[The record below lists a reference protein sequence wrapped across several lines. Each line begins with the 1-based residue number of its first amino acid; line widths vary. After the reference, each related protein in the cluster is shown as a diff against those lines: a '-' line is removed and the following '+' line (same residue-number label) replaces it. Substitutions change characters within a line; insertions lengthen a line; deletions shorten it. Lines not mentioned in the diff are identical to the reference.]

1 MEFLNEYSGLFSLLA
16 VVASVVAIVVSV
28 VIFNKQKKEQ
38 AKYYFMQKNDQE
50 HFYNLQKKDQEH
62 FYNLQKKDQ
71 EHFYQKQQNDHLQ
84 DLGDEYE
91 AIESTSMFPMSIAD
105 REFYGRKRFLEKKL
119 GRK

>member
-1 MEFLNEYSGLFSLLA
+1 MEILNEYSGLFSLLA
-16 VVASVVAIVVSV
+16 VVASVIVPFW
-28 VIFNKQKKEQ
+28 IYRKQKKEQ
-38 AKYYFMQKNDQE
+38 EKYYYKQKN
-50 HFYNLQKKDQEH
+50 DQEH

-119 GRK
+119 RGK

>member
-16 VVASVVAIVVSV
+16 VVASVIVPFW
-28 VIFNKQKKEQ
+28 IYRKQKKEQ
-38 AKYYFMQKNDQE
+38 EKYYFMQKN
-50 HFYNLQKKDQEH
+50 DQEH

-84 DLGDEYE
+84 DLQDEYE
-91 AIESTSMFPMSIAD
+91 SIESTSMFPMSIAD

>member
-1 MEFLNEYSGLFSLLA
+1 MESLNEYSGLFSLLA
-16 VVASVVAIVVSV
+16 VVASVIVPFW
-28 VIFNKQKKEQ
+28 IYRKQKKEQ
-38 AKYYFMQKNDQE
+38 EKYYYKQKN
-50 HFYNLQKKDQEH
+50 DQEH

-91 AIESTSMFPMSIAD
+91 AIESTSMFPISIAD

-119 GRK
+119 RGK

>member
-1 MEFLNEYSGLFSLLA
+1 MEILNEYSGLFSLLV
-16 VVASVVAIVVSV
+16 VVASVIVPFW
-28 VIFNKQKKEQ
+28 IYRKQKKEQ
-38 AKYYFMQKNDQE
+38 EKYYYKQKN
-50 HFYNLQKKDQEH
+50 DQEH

-84 DLGDEYE
+84 DLQDEYE
-91 AIESTSMFPMSIAD
+91 AIESNSMFPMSIAD

>member
-16 VVASVVAIVVSV
+16 VVVSV
-28 VIFNKQKKEQ
+28 IVPFWIYRKQKKEQ
-38 AKYYFMQKNDQE
+38 EKYYYMQKN
-50 HFYNLQKKDQEH
+50 DQEH

-84 DLGDEYE
+84 DLQDEYE

>member
-1 MEFLNEYSGLFSLLA
+1 MGFFNEYSGLFSLLA

-38 AKYYFMQKNDQE
+38 EKYYYK
-50 HFYNLQKKDQEH
+50 QKKNQEH

-84 DLGDEYE
+84 DLQDEYE
-91 AIESTSMFPMSIAD
+91 AIESTSMFPMSHAE